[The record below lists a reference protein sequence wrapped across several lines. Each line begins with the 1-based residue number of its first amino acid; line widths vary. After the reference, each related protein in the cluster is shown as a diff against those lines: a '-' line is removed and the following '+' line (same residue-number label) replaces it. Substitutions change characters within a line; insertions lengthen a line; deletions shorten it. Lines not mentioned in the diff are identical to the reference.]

1 MITKARVIAFYLPQF
16 HPIKEND
23 EWWGKGFTEWTN
35 VGKAKPLFKGH
46 YQPRVP
52 ADLMKF
58 YRQENLIS
66 HFVWDG
72 LIIVG
77 RVGRGIVMPKNIRI

>member
-1 MITKARVIAFYLPQF
+1 MAREAGIEGFMYWHYWF
-16 HPIKEND
+16 GN
-23 EWWGKGFTEWTN
+23 GKQILER
-35 VGKAKPLFKGH
+35 P
-46 YQPRVP
+46 
-52 ADLMKF
+52 LMKF

>member
-1 MITKARVIAFYLPQF
+1 MPEVREAQADMAREAGIEGFMYWHYWF
-16 HPIKEND
+16 GN
-23 EWWGKGFTEWTN
+23 GKQILERPF
-35 VGKAKPLFKGH
+35 
-46 YQPRVP
+46 
-52 ADLMKF
+52 LMKF

-77 RVGRGIVMPKNIRI
+77 RVGHGIVMPKKHKNLDLMIQEYPVMRIL